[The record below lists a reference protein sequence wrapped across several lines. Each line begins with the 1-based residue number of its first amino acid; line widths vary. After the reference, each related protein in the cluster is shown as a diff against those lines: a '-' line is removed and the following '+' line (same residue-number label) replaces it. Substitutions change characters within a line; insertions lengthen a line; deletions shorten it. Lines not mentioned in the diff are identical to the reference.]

1 VEGSRRRE
9 MKQAIMLHRP
19 HLFVLACMCR
29 KGLHH
34 RLHACLS
41 VQSTVVKWLKWLVLT
56 VLMTQTP
63 DRQTL
68 KEAQKLFL
76 VSFLA
81 SPSTPEIIR
90 SDGVEK
96 LLLRLLLLRPPAV
109 LLQQRR
115 RQGNRPNQSHAASI
129 VFFLK
134 KAALSC
140 SSS

>member
-1 VEGSRRRE
+1 

-96 LLLRLLLLRPPAV
+96 LLV
-109 LLQQRR
+109 
-115 RQGNRPNQSHAASI
+115 AASSCCTAAAAAAAGKQTEPI
-129 VFFLK
+129 TCCIHSFFF
-134 KAALSC
+134 
-140 SSS
+140 